1 MSGMNIQQL
10 EYILAVDTHRHFATA
25 ASKSNVTQPT
35 LSMMIRKLE
44 DELGVRIFDRSKQPI
59 EPTPDGRE
67 IILRAR
73 QILADVTHLKEFAR
87 GLKSDVSGDIR
98 IAIIPTL
105 APYLLPLFLP
115 SFVDR
120 HSSLRV
126 TISELVTHDIIEA
139 LKNGSVDIGLLAT
152 PLHDPKLVEYPVF
165 YEEFFAYTSDLP
177 VSPSRN
183 TLAPSLKLKASK
195 KKYLLP
201 KDIDLSRLWLLEEG
215 HCFRNQVFNL
225 CELKKRDVE
234 SDRLH
239 YQAGSLE
246 TLKNLVDHN
255 KGITILPLLATRE
268 LTALQRKKI
277 RSFAPPKP
285 VREISLVVNT
295 NYSREKILDALKEA
309 IESCVPEETS
319 RKNLKS
325 NVLEIE

>member
-1 MSGMNIQQL
+1 MNIQQL

-44 DELGVRIFDRSKQPI
+44 DELGVRIFDRSKQPV
-59 EPTPDGRE
+59 EPTAEGRE

-73 QILADVTHLKEFAR
+73 QIMADVTHLKEFAR
-87 GLKSDVSGDIR
+87 GLKSDVTGEIR

-115 SFVDR
+115 AFVDK
-120 HSSLRV
+120 HPTLRV
-126 TISELVTHDIIEA
+126 TISEHVTHDIIEA
-139 LKNGSVDIGLLAT
+139 LKNGDVDIGLLAT
-152 PLHDPKLVEYPVF
+152 PLHDPKLVEHPVF

-177 VSPSRN
+177 
-183 TLAPSLKLKASK
+183 AGGHGDKASK

-225 CELKKRDVE
+225 CELKKKDIE

-255 KGITILPLLATRE
+255 KGITILPLLATRD
-268 LTALQRKKI
+268 LTSSQQKKI

-285 VREISLVVNT
+285 VREISLVVNS
-295 NYSREKILDALKEA
+295 NYSRKSILEALKKA
-309 IESCVPEETS
+309 VVNCMPEEAVG
-319 RKNLKS
+319 KGKGQ
-325 NVLEIE
+325 VLEIA

>member
-1 MSGMNIQQL
+1 MNIQQL

-44 DELGVRIFDRSKQPI
+44 EELGVRIFDRSKQPV
-59 EPTPDGRE
+59 EPTPEGRE

-73 QILADVTHLKEFAR
+73 QIMTDVTHLKEFAR

-115 SFVDR
+115 SFVGK
-120 HSSLRV
+120 HPKLRV
-126 TISELVTHDIIEA
+126 NISEHVTHDIINA
-139 LKNGSVDIGLLAT
+139 LKSGEADIGLLAT
-152 PLHDPKLVEYPVF
+152 PLHDPKLIEHPVF

-177 VSPSRN
+177 SARHTDKN
-183 TLAPSLKLKASK
+183 TG

-201 KDIDLSRLWLLEEG
+201 KDIDLSKLWLLEEG

-225 CELKKRDVE
+225 CELKKKDIE

-255 KGITILPLLATRE
+255 KGITILPLLATRD
-268 LTALQRKKI
+268 LTASQRKKI

-295 NYSREKILDALKEA
+295 NYSRKSILQALKKA
-309 IESCVPEETS
+309 IEECVPPEAS
-319 RKNLKS
+319 IGRRS
-325 NVLEIE
+325 QILEIS

>member
-1 MSGMNIQQL
+1 MNIQQL

-25 ASKSNVTQPT
+25 AGKSNVTQPT

-44 DELGVRIFDRSKQPI
+44 DELGVRIFDRSKQPV
-59 EPTPDGRE
+59 EPTPEGRE

-73 QILADVTHLKEFAR
+73 QIMTDVTHLKEFAR
-87 GLKSDVSGDIR
+87 GLKSDVGGDIR

-115 SFVDR
+115 SFVDK
-120 HSSLRV
+120 HPTLRV
-126 TISELVTHDIIEA
+126 NISELVTHDIIDA
-139 LKNGSVDIGLLAT
+139 LKNGEADIGLLAT
-152 PLHDPKLVEYPVF
+152 PIHDPKLVEHPVF
-165 YEEFFAYTSDLP
+165 YEEFFAYTSDE
-177 VSPSRN
+177 
-183 TLAPSLKLKASK
+183 KAAK

-201 KDIDLSRLWLLEEG
+201 KDIDLSKLWLLEEG

-225 CELKKRDVE
+225 CELKKKDIE

-239 YQAGSLE
+239 YEAGSLE

-268 LTALQRKKI
+268 LTASQRKKI

-285 VREISLVVNT
+285 VREISLVVNS
-295 NYSREKILDALKEA
+295 NYSRGKILGALKKA
-309 IESCVPEETS
+309 IEECMPEEALV
-319 RKNLKS
+319 KNLKS
-325 NVLEIE
+325 NVLEIDRK

>member
-1 MSGMNIQQL
+1 MNIQQL
-10 EYILAVDTHRHFATA
+10 EYILAVDSHRHFETA
-25 ASKSNVTQPT
+25 ADKCNVTQPT

-44 DELGVRIFDRSKQPI
+44 DELGIRIFDRSKQPV
-59 EPTPDGRE
+59 EPTSEGKE

-73 QILADVTHLKEFAR
+73 QIMADVTLLKEFAK
-87 GLKSDVSGDIR
+87 GLKNDVSGEIK

-115 SFVDR
+115 SFVDK
-120 HSSLRV
+120 HPQLRV
-126 TISELVTHDIIEA
+126 KIIELVTHDIIAA
-139 LKNGSVDIGLLAT
+139 LKNGEADIGLLAT
-152 PLHDPKLVEYPVF
+152 PLHDPKLVEHPVF
-165 YEEFFAYTSDLP
+165 YEEFFAYTSDE
-177 VSPSRN
+177 
-183 TLAPSLKLKASK
+183 KAAK

-201 KDIDLSRLWLLEEG
+201 KDIDLSKLWLLEEG

-225 CELKKRDVE
+225 CELKMKDVE

-255 KGITILPLLATRE
+255 KGITILPLLATRD
-268 LTALQRKKI
+268 LDKSQRKKI

-295 NYSREKILDALKEA
+295 NYSRKSILEALKKA
-309 IESCVPEETS
+309 IEECMPEEAS
-319 RKNLKS
+319 KNKGK
-325 NVLEIE
+325 VMEIN

>member
-1 MSGMNIQQL
+1 MNIQQL
-10 EYILAVDTHRHFATA
+10 EYILAVDTYRHFATA

-44 DELGVRIFDRSKQPI
+44 DELGIKIFDRSKQPV
-59 EPTPDGRE
+59 EPTPEGRE
-67 IILRAR
+67 VILRAK
-73 QILADVTHLKEFAR
+73 QIMADVTHLKEFAR
-87 GLKSDVSGDIR
+87 GLKSDVSGEIR

-115 SFVDR
+115 MFVEK
-120 HSSLRV
+120 HPQLRV
-126 TISELVTHDIIEA
+126 KISELVTQDIIGA
-139 LKNGSVDIGLLAT
+139 LKSGDVDIGLLAT
-152 PLHDPKLVEYPVF
+152 PLHDPKLIEHPVF
-165 YEEFFAYTSDLP
+165 YEEFFAYTSDD
-177 VSPSRN
+177 N
-183 TLAPSLKLKASK
+183 ASK

-201 KDIDLSRLWLLEEG
+201 KDIDLSKLWLLEEG

-225 CELKKRDVE
+225 CELKKKDVE

-268 LTALQRKKI
+268 LTQAQRKKI

-285 VREISLVVNT
+285 VREISLVVNS
-295 NYSREKILDALKEA
+295 NYSRMSILQALKTA
-309 IESCVPEETS
+309 IEDYMPDDVKGS
-319 RKNLKS
+319 RLR
-325 NVLEIE
+325 LDPL